1 MIIHSIE
8 DSFSFA
14 LADLLTLDTEINEA
28 TYSALR
34 GRASSAIS
42 KKNSKEQIQ
51 LLGQCY
57 LVNIIIEFI
66 DQSNFG
72 LG

>member
-42 KKNSKEQIQ
+42 KKKLKGTNPIAWPMLPGEYH
-51 LLGQCY
+51 CR
-57 LVNIIIEFI
+57 VH
-66 DQSNFG
+66 
-72 LG
+72 